1 MNLPYI
7 DSAISIAN
15 AISIAIPC
23 TLGVM
28 RALDKRV
35 GLFIILFLV
44 SSLIGW
50 MCLNF
55 VKLSSGWDI
64 THQVSVLQSTG
75 TAVPEN
81 LMRQFTNDGAS
92 NAFASLL
99 GWVPAALAFLIAYGV
114 VRLLVKITSSK
125 KTKRT
130 SRSS

>member
-15 AISIAIPC
+15 IISIAIPC

-35 GLFIILFLV
+35 GLFIILLLV

-55 VKLSSGWDI
+55 INLSSGWNV
-64 THQVSVLQSTG
+64 THQVSVLQSADI
-75 TAVPEN
+75 AVPKD

-99 GWVPAALAFLIAYGV
+99 GWIPATLAFLIAYGV
-114 VRLLVKITSSK
+114 ARFLVKITTHK
-125 KTKRT
+125 QHKENKAQ
-130 SRSS
+130 